1 MQMDPVRGARR
12 SQRRTA
18 RRVALGIVV
27 IVGLV
32 LLAVGI
38 TYRRQIVSLLTH
50 LKGGPSDRWTYV
62 PHSPAPS
69 LRIAVAGDTGDSGSH
84 LDAVTASM
92 DALGAGDPYDALLL
106 LGDNVYPDGDPAELP
121 ETVFAP
127 FGTTLGRG
135 ASLHAI
141 LGNHDVQ
148 GGHGAAQMDALGQ
161 PGRWWSVRVGD
172 VQLVGLDSND
182 LDNAEQ
188 LEFLD
193 QALGTSDARWRIVA
207 LHHPPY
213 SAGYQGSSR
222 RAREVIAPIVTRHGV
237 QLVLSGHDHD
247 YQRST
252 PIDGVVYVVSGAGS
266 GSRRTGEDWFTAVSW
281 AEMHFLDMAVVDDRL
296 VVRAVD
302 RDGLV
307 FDEFEIAGRPG

>member
-1 MQMDPVRGARR
+1 MDPVRAARR

-18 RRVALGIVV
+18 RRAALGIVV

-50 LKGGPSDRWTYV
+50 LKGGPSERWAYV

-106 LGDNVYPDGDPAELP
+106 LGDNVYPDGDPAKLP
-121 ETVFAP
+121 ETVFGP
-127 FGTTLGRG
+127 FGTTLARG

-148 GGHGAAQMDALGQ
+148 GGHGEAQMEALGQ
-161 PGRWWSVRVGD
+161 PGRWWSVRLGD
-172 VQLVGLDSND
+172 VHLVGLDSND
-182 LDNAEQ
+182 LDNPEQ

-193 QALGTSDARWRIVA
+193 EALRTSDARWRIVA

-252 PIDGVVYVVSGAGS
+252 PISGVVYVVSGAGS
-266 GSRRTGEDWFTAVSW
+266 GSRRTGEDSFTAVSW

-307 FDEFEIAGRPG
+307 FDEFEIAGRLG